1 MLRGSVQIYSGILN
15 ASISLTQ
22 NEFDQMKRVKGEII
36 RMLNNLGNK
45 NAQIIL
51 VEEINEQLIK
61 VIIER
66 RSIKRKARTEN

>member
-1 MLRGSVQIYSGILN
+1 MPRGSVQIYSGILN